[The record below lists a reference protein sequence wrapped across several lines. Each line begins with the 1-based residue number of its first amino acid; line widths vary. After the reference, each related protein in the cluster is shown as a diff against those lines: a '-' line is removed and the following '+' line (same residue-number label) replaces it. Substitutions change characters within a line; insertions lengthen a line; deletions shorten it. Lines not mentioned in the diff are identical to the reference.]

1 MSNNNKNNN
10 KNHIINKKDTSN
22 NQLTIYNNKQNN
34 INRHFNLNDDVSSID
49 IIDQII
55 DQLCNDLNK
64 LIISNKLSLDGNSD
78 LINNEN
84 NINKNDNISINMNNT
99 NNINNI
105 NDENKSKLISILD
118 KNNIKVNSNK
128 IIKYNNKYSSKR
140 NIDNFIDDINKHYFS
155 ICPYYKNISDVFSNR
170 SPFKPPLPISLSPP
184 KPIKLK
190 KININ
195 TEINSIQ
202 DIIKLTEDYPNTFGC
217 EYNIDMIGIHAI
229 KNDLIELNNMIGMNM
244 LKENI
249 VDQLLYFI
257 QKLHL
262 STSKNNQDFLHTVI
276 YGPPGTGK
284 TETAKIIGSIYSK
297 LGILK
302 NKIFKKVTRAD
313 LIAGYLG
320 QTAIKTKDMIK
331 ASLGGVLF
339 IDEAYAL
346 GNPEKRDIFAKEC
359 IDTLCEALSDHKDQL
374 MVIIA
379 GYEEDLNK
387 CFFSYNQGL
396 DSRFTW
402 RFKIDDYNYEELFL
416 IFKKK
421 VNDSGWK
428 LKENIKSAWF
438 EDKMEY
444 FKFFGRDM
452 ETLFAKIKI
461 AHSRRVFCLSEDEK
475 KTINKK
481 DMKKGFDKFI
491 SNDEVKSRKQDK
503 SQFLKYMY
511 C

>member
-1 MSNNNKNNN
+1 MSNNNRNNN
-10 KNHIINKKDTSN
+10 KNKLTNKKDISN
-22 NQLTIYNNKQNN
+22 NQLIIYNNKQNN
-34 INRHFNLNDDVSSID
+34 INRYFNSYDDVSNND
-49 IIDQII
+49 IINEII
-55 DQLCNDLNK
+55 DKLCDDLNK
-64 LIISNKLSLDGNSD
+64 LIISNNISLNGTSN
-78 LINNEN
+78 LINSEN
-84 NINKNDNISINMNNT
+84 NINKNDNISINMNN
-99 NNINNI
+99 INNDC
-105 NDENKSKLISILD
+105 NNENKSRLISILD
-118 KNNIKVNSNK
+118 KNNVKINSNK
-128 IIKYNNKYSSKR
+128 IVKYNNKYKSKK
-140 NIDNFIDDINKHYFS
+140 NIDEFINDINKHYYS
-155 ICPYYKNISDVFSNR
+155 ICPYYKNINQLFSNTTN
-170 SPFKPPLPISLSPP
+170 FKPHLPTKLSPP
-184 KPIKLK
+184 KPIELK
-190 KININ
+190 KVNIN
-195 TEINSIQ
+195 VEITSIQ
-202 DIIKLTEDYPNTFGC
+202 DIIKLTQDYPNTFGY
-217 EYNIDMIGIHAI
+217 EYNIDMVGIHAI
-229 KNDLIELNNMIGMNM
+229 KDDLIQLNNMVGMKM

-262 STSKNNQDFLHTVI
+262 STSINNQDFLHTVI

-284 TETAKIIGSIYSK
+284 TETAKIIGNIYSK

-302 NKIFKKVTRAD
+302 NKVFKKVTRAD

-320 QTAIKTKDMIK
+320 QTAIKTKDVIK
-331 ASLGGVLF
+331 ESLGGVLF

-359 IDTLCEALSDHKDQL
+359 IDTLCEALSDHKHQL

-379 GYEEDLNK
+379 GYENDLNK

-428 LKENIKSAWF
+428 LNENIKSEWF
-438 EDKMEY
+438 EDKMDY

-481 DMKKGFDKFI
+481 DMKRGFDKFI